1 MNNKNNQNFIEEI
14 ERNSRMFT
22 EKMNKLNSGY
32 DSENSQEKIESKKY
46 KFTKKS
52 NIYNKKN
59 YDTENNYGEKPF
71 KKKLIINE
79 NVNNKRKNK
88 RYELDFNTIN
98 NTLETNKN
106 KQENIFYR
114 NTIENINYRKN
125 RNFNDDLNDE
135 EIFDN
140 DSDKKLIEELKQT
153 IIQKSNFIK
162 LLKSDLKEKD
172 KLPSQEEFEELN
184 YNYNN
189 ILKELKLVENTIK
202 DKDDEINH
210 LKMKL
215 DSILAQN
222 KNMKGVINKRENE
235 VDQMKSTLN
244 GMKEE
249 LKTYKNKM
257 NDSLVNEKQISR
269 DYDILN
275 KKYLSVI
282 CEKDKLNS
290 NLEEQKNENF
300 NLKKENIQLKK
311 LIDKLREEINILN
324 KQNKNSSKNNSN
336 NEKRNKMEYRNYKLN
351 NKEQE
356 NMNKNN
362 KDINISIN
370 LKPKTNTV
378 NNKIKN
384 KFLVDED
391 SIYNKDYKNNDK
403 DEDTE
408 EKIIYNNDDDDD
420 SDEEDNLRKEKINL
434 QKTNKDKDNNIKR
447 NLEKVFTS
455 KKENKLNNT
464 KNKINKI
471 SQSENKE
478 YITLIKYKDKIIGC
492 NREKIKSLIKGKEYQ
507 TIEKEINILTKEK
520 ERIENELLKMPE
532 KPRKLND
539 IKNKKE
545 INDAINKIEND
556 IKYIR
561 TLLKSTDDYYIN

>member
-14 ERNSRMFT
+14 EKNSKIFT

-32 DSENSQEKIESKKY
+32 DSENSQEKIELKKY

-52 NIYNKKN
+52 KLYNKKN
-59 YDTENNYGEKPF
+59 FEFENNYREKPF
-71 KKKLIINE
+71 KKKLIIEE
-79 NVNNKRKNK
+79 NLNNKRKNK

-98 NTLETNKN
+98 NTFENNKN
-106 KQENIFYR
+106 KKENIFYS
-114 NTIENINYRKN
+114 NTIENLDYKRN
-125 RNFNDDLNDE
+125 RNFNNDLNDE
-135 EIFDN
+135 DIFN
-140 DSDKKLIEELKQT
+140 NNSDKKLIDELKQT
-153 IIQKSNFIK
+153 IAQKSNFIK
-162 LLKSDLKEKD
+162 LLKSDLKEKE
-172 KLPSQEEFEELN
+172 KLPTEEEFEELN

-189 ILKELKLVENTIK
+189 ILKELKLVKNTIK

-215 DSILAQN
+215 DSIIAQN
-222 KNMKGVINKRENE
+222 KNMKGVINKRESE
-235 VDQMKSTLN
+235 VEQMKSSLN

-257 NDSLVNEKQISR
+257 NDALTNEKRISR

-275 KKYLSVI
+275 KKYLLLIS
-282 CEKDKLNS
+282 EKDKLNS

-311 LIDKLREEINILN
+311 LIDKLREEINKLN
-324 KQNKNSSKNNSN
+324 KQSKNTSKNNSN
-336 NEKRNKMEYRNYKLN
+336 NEKRNKIEYKNYELD
-351 NKEQE
+351 NKEKE

-370 LKPKTNTV
+370 VKPKTKAV

-391 SIYNKDYKNNDK
+391 SIDDKIYKNNDRY
-403 DEDTE
+403 EDTE
-408 EKIIYNNDDDDD
+408 EKIIYNNNDDD
-420 SDEEDNLRKEKINL
+420 SDEEDYSKKDKINS
-434 QKTNKDKDNNIKR
+434 QKSIKDKDNNIKR
-447 NLEKVFTS
+447 NLKKVFTS
-455 KKENKLNNT
+455 NKENKVNNT
-464 KNKINKI
+464 KNKKNKI

-478 YITLIKYKDKIIGC
+478 FIALIKYKDKIIGC

-520 ERIENELLKMPE
+520 EKIENELLKMPE

-561 TLLKSTDDYYIN
+561 ALLKNTDDYYIN